1 MLVKERRCIL
11 AVAFGVMLTGCAV
24 LPYQHMSDARQAID
38 AAEPVA
44 AENIEAEM
52 LLKASRM
59 HLEAAEQHLEQGE
72 HDQARERASMA
83 RELAIEARQRGE
95 EENAEH

>member
-1 MLVKERRCIL
+1 LLVKERRCIL

-72 HDQARERASMA
+72 HDQARERAEMA